1 MLKPVPPLLDTAV
14 PADSVP
20 PVTVVPGISVST
32 ELDAG
37 VSVSR
42 IGVDAETSVKVPDA
56 NKITC
61 LLLERHH
68 FNSTI
73 ITSSIKE
80 HSNSSI
86 T

>member
-1 MLKPVPPLLDTAV
+1 MLKPVLPILDTAV
-14 PADSVP
+14 PADSVAP
-20 PVTVVPGISVST
+20 ARVVASISVST

-42 IGVDAETSVKVPDA
+42 VGVNADTSVKLPDA
-56 NKITC
+56 NKITS
-61 LLLERHH
+61 LLLESHQFH
-68 FNSTI
+68 STI
-73 ITSSIKE
+73 TTSSIEE